1 VLIVPGLVVIF
12 QRLFKKKKLG
22 SWKTHFSGLAIMLAI
37 GLSWFIYLQLED
49 DRFLN
54 YFLFKHTID
63 RFATDTFNRG
73 KPFWFYLA
81 ILLGT
86 AFPWFINLLKKIP
99 MFWKANKSKGALL
112 LTWVFLPLLFF
123 SISQS
128 KLILYILPIF
138 PGLAIGAIYFW
149 GRIKVSQQKTW
160 EKYQLVY
167 HAILMLALLSLTL
180 IDPGISLNY
189 KYYFIWFIVA
199 SLLFAIQKVNI
210 KTADRTVI
218 SAFIFTLGLTTMSTY
233 FMIQNP
239 GLINDTRHV
248 TEWISTHE
256 PETKEVFIYDKRLP
270 SILFNTDLKV
280 ISIFDGDESLNRETQ
295 FQQDQAW
302 KKQLINLKANPEWI
316 ETSAPNKSLWLMK
329 SKKQLP
335 QTDKGFD
342 WQKLEEI
349 DGWKIMRLLKH

>member
-1 VLIVPGLVVIF
+1 VPVLVVLS
-12 QRLFKKKKLG
+12 QRLIQKKNLG
-22 SWKTHFSGLAIMLAI
+22 SWKAHFAGLVIMFGI

-49 DRFLN
+49 SRFLN

-63 RFATDTFNRG
+63 RFATDTFHRG
-73 KPFWFYLA
+73 EPFWFYFA

-86 AFPWFINLLKKIP
+86 AFPWFIILLKEIP

-112 LTWVFLPLLFF
+112 LTWVFFPLLFF
-123 SISQS
+123 SMSQS

-138 PGLAIGAIYFW
+138 PGLAIGAIYYW
-149 GRIKVSQQKTW
+149 ERTKVSQQKIW

-167 HAILMLALLSLTL
+167 HGILMLALLSLTL
-180 IDPGISLNY
+180 IDPEISLNY

-199 SLLFAIQKVNI
+199 SLLFAIQNVNI
-210 KTADRTVI
+210 KIADRTVI
-218 SAFIFTLGLTTMSTY
+218 SAFIFILGLTTMSTY

-239 GLINDTRHV
+239 GLINDTRYV

-270 SILFNTDLKV
+270 SVLFNTNLKV
-280 ISIFDGDESLNRETQ
+280 ISIFDGDESLNRESQ
-295 FQQDQAW
+295 FQQNQNW
-302 KKQLINLKANPEWI
+302 EEELINLKANPEWI
-316 ETSAPNKSLWLMK
+316 MTSAPNKSIWLMK

-335 QTDKGFD
+335 QTDKGLD